1 MAIRVASLREE
12 RQERLGQLRALG
24 LEVDDLTLAAT
35 GLLMLFALALGGAL
49 VVLTSR
55 NIAGGGEDEV
65 GQLARLNALV
75 LFDAQVRGVVELG
88 TMASLRPLELS
99 YLEQSIRRRSSRSRT
114 SSSRR
119 PIRAWSDRGSSW
131 SRPERPSSFRPRT
144 RRWRVSTSPTS
155 WRTCRMSCERPSTA
169 CSSWRALCGTT
180 ARATSQP
187 AKLSPRRSSSTA
199 AAICST

>member
-119 PIRAWSDRGSSW
+119 PIRALSDRGSSW
-131 SRPERPSSFRPRT
+131 SRPERPPSFRPRT
-144 RRWRVSTSPTS
+144 
-155 WRTCRMSCERPSTA
+155 
-169 CSSWRALCGTT
+169 
-180 ARATSQP
+180 
-187 AKLSPRRSSSTA
+187 
-199 AAICST
+199 

>member
-55 NIAGGGEDEV
+55 QTLKDADWLKTV
-65 GQLARLNALV
+65 LARLNALV
-75 LFDAQVRGVVELG
+75 LFDAQVRGVVELD

-119 PIRAWSDRGSSW
+119 PIRALSDR
-131 SRPERPSSFRPRT
+131 
-144 RRWRVSTSPTS
+144 
-155 WRTCRMSCERPSTA
+155 
-169 CSSWRALCGTT
+169 
-180 ARATSQP
+180 
-187 AKLSPRRSSSTA
+187 
-199 AAICST
+199 